1 MNDPALSIAAP
12 SDQQWDAP
20 GLDQSVSEE
29 LDGHTEQ
36 PLTVRSFAWRVLAIG
51 LNIGLFMVLFQLY
64 KVVRK
69 TYISRGETVGFSHA
83 VQVIDLEKRLNL
95 FFEPGLQEWVLARPD
110 WFIRIFNYYY
120 SYFNPVLYV
129 CSAIALLF
137 GPVCFRFW
145 RRVLISSMV
154 LALPWYVIYPL
165 APPRF
170 MNADFGYPEY
180 SFVDTLAIYGPQYF
194 KEGGLVTANRF
205 AAMPSMHI
213 GWSTIGALM
222 LACCL
227 PRIRGIWIGAIIGVF
242 HVTMMAMTIM
252 ITGNHYWLDA
262 VGGWI
267 VIFLAW
273 LCAKYVV
280 DRLPIR
286 LPKWFSPT

>member
-1 MNDPALSIAAP
+1 MNESAIPVP
-12 SDQQWDAP
+12 SAGQTQWPEPD
-20 GLDQSVSEE
+20 LDQTVSQDLQGPTE
-29 LDGHTEQ
+29 L
-36 PLTVRSFAWRVLAIG
+36 PLTARTFVRRLIAIG
-51 LNIGLFMVLFQLY
+51 LNIPLLMILFQLY
-64 KVVRK
+64 KMVRK
-69 TYISRGETVGFSHA
+69 TYIERGERLGFEHA
-83 VQVIDLEKRLNL
+83 IQVIDLEKRLHL
-95 FFEPGLQEWVLARPD
+95 FFEPDLQQWVTDRPD
-110 WFIRIFNYYY
+110 WFVRIFNYYY

-129 CSAIALLF
+129 CCAAALLF

-154 LALPWYVIYPL
+154 LALPWYLLYPL

-170 MNADFGYPEY
+170 MNASYGYPEY

-227 PRIRGIWIGAIIGVF
+227 PRIRGIWIGAILGIF
-242 HVTMMAMTIM
+242 HVTMMTFTIM
-252 ITGNHYWLDA
+252 VTGNHYWLDA

-267 VIFLAW
+267 VIFMAW

-280 DRLPIR
+280 DRLPLR
-286 LPKWFSPT
+286 LPRWFSPD